1 MVITMH
7 GVRDVQGRE
16 DIIMEQFISALAY
29 PFVQRAI
36 AAGVMIS
43 LCAALLGVILV
54 LKRYSLIGHG
64 LGDVGFAS
72 TSLAVALGLPV
83 MAVSIPI
90 VIVAACLIMFLSQR
104 SKTGGDTAIG
114 MVATG
119 ALSTGV
125 IITAMSS
132 GFNVD
137 VNGYM
142 FGSILAMSSEDVVFS
157 VFLSIII
164 LGLFVLFYNR
174 LFLIAFDEN
183 FAKAS
188 GIHVGFYQFLIA
200 LLTAL
205 TVVMGMRMMGSL
217 LISSLI
223 IFPAVIARKIV
234 TSFKAVAILSAFLSV
249 VCFLAGLVLSFKMN
263 LPTGASIVMVNL
275 AVLIVVII
283 FNKIRGK

>member
-1 MVITMH
+1 MTQLI
-7 GVRDVQGRE
+7 E
-16 DIIMEQFISALAY
+16 ALSY

-54 LKRYSLIGHG
+54 LKQYSLIGHG

-90 VIVAACLIMFLSQR
+90 VVIAACLIMFWSQR

-119 ALSTGV
+119 ALSIGV

-142 FGSILAMSSEDVVFS
+142 FGREDVIFS
-157 VFLSIII
+157 VVMSIVI
-164 LGLFVLFYNR
+164 LVLFVVFYNR
-174 LFLIAFDEN
+174 LFLITFDEN

-188 GIHVGFYQFLIA
+188 GIRVGFYQFLIA

-223 IFPAVIARKIV
+223 IFPAVIARKLV
-234 TSFKAVAILSAFLSV
+234 VSFKAVAVLSVFLSV
-249 VCFLAGLVLSFKMN
+249 ICFLAGLILSFEMN
-263 LPTGASIVMVNL
+263 LPTGASIVIINL
-275 AVLIVVII
+275 IVLIAVTIL
-283 FNKIRGK
+283 NKLRGR

>member
-1 MVITMH
+1 MTQLI
-7 GVRDVQGRE
+7 E
-16 DIIMEQFISALAY
+16 ALSY

-54 LKRYSLIGHG
+54 LKQYSLIGHG
-64 LGDVGFAS
+64 LGDVGFAP

-90 VIVAACLIMFLSQR
+90 VVIAACLIMFWSQR

-119 ALSTGV
+119 ALSIGV

-142 FGSILAMSSEDVVFS
+142 FGSILAMSREDVIFS
-157 VFLSIII
+157 VVLSIVI
-164 LGLFVLFYNR
+164 LVLFVVFYNR
-174 LFLIAFDEN
+174 LFLITFDEN

-188 GIHVGFYQFLIA
+188 GIRVGFYQFLIA

-223 IFPAVIARKIV
+223 IFPAVIARKLV
-234 TSFKAVAILSAFLSV
+234 VSFKAVAVLSVFLSV
-249 VCFLAGLVLSFKMN
+249 ICFLAGLILSFEMN
-263 LPTGASIVMVNL
+263 LPTGASIVIINL
-275 AVLIVVII
+275 IVLIAVTIL
-283 FNKIRGK
+283 NKLRGR

>member
-1 MVITMH
+1 MTQLI
-7 GVRDVQGRE
+7 E
-16 DIIMEQFISALAY
+16 ALSY

-54 LKRYSLIGHG
+54 LKQYSLIGHG

-90 VIVAACLIMFLSQR
+90 VVVAACLIMFWSQR

-119 ALSTGV
+119 ALSIGV

-142 FGSILAMSSEDVVFS
+142 FGSILAMSRDDVVFS
-157 VFLSIII
+157 VVLSIVI
-164 LGLFVLFYNR
+164 LVLFILFYNR
-174 LFLIAFDEN
+174 LFCESERHKCGLLPVPDCASYSTYSRHGYEN
-183 FAKAS
+183 DGKFTDIQPDYFS
-188 GIHVGFYQFLIA
+188 GSHC
-200 LLTAL
+200 T
-205 TVVMGMRMMGSL
+205 
-217 LISSLI
+217 
-223 IFPAVIARKIV
+223 
-234 TSFKAVAILSAFLSV
+234 
-249 VCFLAGLVLSFKMN
+249 
-263 LPTGASIVMVNL
+263 
-275 AVLIVVII
+275 
-283 FNKIRGK
+283 

>member
-1 MVITMH
+1 MTQLI
-7 GVRDVQGRE
+7 E
-16 DIIMEQFISALAY
+16 ALSY

-54 LKRYSLIGHG
+54 LKQYSLIGHG

-90 VIVAACLIMFLSQR
+90 VVIAACLIMFWSQR

-119 ALSTGV
+119 ALSIGV

-142 FGSILAMSSEDVVFS
+142 FGSILAVSGEEVLPTVILTAVV
-157 VFLSIII
+157 I
-164 LGLFVLFYNR
+164 LLFILFYNR
-174 LFLIAFDEN
+174 IFAVTFDED
-183 FAKAS
+183 FSRATGVRA
-188 GIHVGFYQFLIA
+188 GFYNSVIA
-200 LLTAL
+200 VLTAITIVL
-205 TVVMGMRMMGSL
+205 GMRLLGAL
-217 LISSLI
+217 LISSLL
-223 IFPAVIARKIV
+223 IFPP
-234 TSFKAVAILSAFLSV
+234 LSSMPD
-249 VCFLAGLVLSFKMN
+249 SMRW
-263 LPTGASIVMVNL
+263 S
-275 AVLIVVII
+275 
-283 FNKIRGK
+283 

>member
-1 MVITMH
+1 MH
-7 GVRDVQGRE
+7 GVTIVPERE
-16 DIIMEQFISALAY
+16 DIIMEQFIEALSY
-29 PFVQRAI
+29 PFVQRAVV
-36 AAGVMIS
+36 AGVMIS

-72 TSLAVALGLPV
+72 TALAVALGLPV

-90 VIVAACLIMFLSQR
+90 VIVAACLIMFWSQR

-119 ALSTGV
+119 ALSIGV

-142 FGSILAMSSEDVVFS
+142 FGSILAMSKEDVIFS
-157 VFLSIII
+157 VILSIAI
-164 LGLFVLFYNR
+164 LILFVLFYNR
-174 LFLIAFDEN
+174 LFLITFDEN

-188 GIHVGFYQFLIA
+188 GINVGFYQFLIA

-223 IFPAVIARKIV
+223 IFPAVIARKLAA
-234 TSFKAVAILSAFLSV
+234 SFKAVAVLSVILSV
-249 VCFLAGLVLSFKMN
+249 VCFLAGLVLSFKLN

-275 AVLIVVII
+275 AVLAAVTLYH
-283 FNKIRGK
+283 KLRGRAV

>member
-1 MVITMH
+1 MH
-7 GVRDVQGRE
+7 GAIAVQRKGA
-16 DIIMEQFISALAY
+16 IIMEQFIDALSY
-29 PFVQRAI
+29 PFVQRAV

-104 SKTGGDTAIG
+104 SRTGGDTAIG

-125 IITAMSS
+125 IITALSS

-142 FGSILAMSSEDVVFS
+142 FGSILAMSREDVVFS
-157 VFLSIII
+157 VLLSVVII
-164 LGLFVLFYNR
+164 GLFVLFYNR

-188 GIHVGFYQFLIA
+188 GINVGFYQFLIA

-234 TSFKAVAILSAFLSV
+234 SGFKAVVVLSAVLSV
-249 VCFLAGLVLSFKMN
+249 ICFIAGLILSFKMN

-275 AVLIVVII
+275 AVLIVVMLL
-283 FNKIRGK
+283 NKIRGRKG

>member
-1 MVITMH
+1 MH
-7 GVRDVQGRE
+7 GVTIVPERE
-16 DIIMEQFISALAY
+16 DIIMEQFIEALSY
-29 PFVQRAI
+29 PFVQRAVV
-36 AAGVMIS
+36 AGVMIS

-72 TSLAVALGLPV
+72 TALAVALGLPV

-90 VIVAACLIMFLSQR
+90 VIVAACLIMFWSQR

-119 ALSTGV
+119 ALSIGV

-142 FGSILAMSSEDVVFS
+142 FGSILAMSKEDVIFS
-157 VFLSIII
+157 VILSIAI
-164 LGLFVLFYNR
+164 LILFVLFYNR
-174 LFLIAFDEN
+174 LFLITFDEN

-188 GIHVGFYQFLIA
+188 GINVGFYQFLIA

-223 IFPAVIARKIV
+223 IFPAVIARKLAA
-234 TSFKAVAILSAFLSV
+234 SFKAVAVLSVILSV
-249 VCFLAGLVLSFKMN
+249 VCFLAGLVLSFKLN
-263 LPTGASIVMVNL
+263 LPTGASIGMVNL
-275 AVLIVVII
+275 AVLAAVTLYH
-283 FNKIRGK
+283 KLRGRAV

>member
-1 MVITMH
+1 MKH
-7 GVRDVQGRE
+7 GAIAVQGRE
-16 DIIMEQFISALAY
+16 DIIMEQFVEALSY
-29 PFVQRAI
+29 PFVQRAV
-36 AAGVMIS
+36 AAGIMIS

-72 TSLAVALGLPV
+72 TALAVALGLPV
-83 MAVSIPI
+83 MAVSIPV
-90 VIVAACLIMFLSQR
+90 VIVAACLIMFWSQR

-119 ALSTGV
+119 ALSIGV

-142 FGSILAMSSEDVVFS
+142 FGSILAMSREDVIFS
-157 VFLSIII
+157 VILSVFI
-164 LGLFVLFYNR
+164 LALFVLFYNR
-174 LFLIAFDEN
+174 LFLITFDEN

-188 GIHVGFYQFLIA
+188 GINVGFYQFLIA

-223 IFPAVIARKIV
+223 IFPAVIARKLV
-234 TSFKAVAILSAFLSV
+234 ASFKSVAILSVILSV
-249 VCFLAGLVLSFKMN
+249 VCFLAGLILSFKLN
-263 LPTGASIVMVNL
+263 LPTGASIVIVNL
-275 AVLIVVII
+275 AVLVVVSLY
-283 FNKIRGK
+283 NKLRGR

>member
-1 MVITMH
+1 MTQLI
-7 GVRDVQGRE
+7 E
-16 DIIMEQFISALAY
+16 ALSY

-54 LKRYSLIGHG
+54 LKQYSLIGHG

-90 VIVAACLIMFLSQR
+90 VVIAACLIMFWSQR

-119 ALSTGV
+119 ALSIGV

-142 FGSILAMSSEDVVFS
+142 FGSILAMSREDVIFS
-157 VFLSIII
+157 VVLSIVI
-164 LGLFVLFYNR
+164 LVLFVVFYNR
-174 LFLIAFDEN
+174 LFLITFDEN

-188 GIHVGFYQFLIA
+188 GIRVGFYQFLIA

-205 TVVMGMRMMGSL
+205 TVVMGSL

-223 IFPAVIARKIV
+223 IFPAVIARKLV
-234 TSFKAVAILSAFLSV
+234 VSFKAVAVLSVFLSV
-249 VCFLAGLVLSFKMN
+249 ICFLAGLILSFEMN
-263 LPTGASIVMVNL
+263 LPTGASIVIINL
-275 AVLIVVII
+275 IVLIAVTIL
-283 FNKIRGK
+283 NKLRGR

>member
-1 MVITMH
+1 MTQLI
-7 GVRDVQGRE
+7 E
-16 DIIMEQFISALAY
+16 ALSY

-54 LKRYSLIGHG
+54 LKQYSLIGHG

-90 VIVAACLIMFLSQR
+90 VVIAACLIMFWSQR

-119 ALSTGV
+119 ALSIGV

-142 FGSILAMSSEDVVFS
+142 FGSILAMSRENVIFS
-157 VFLSIII
+157 VVLSI
-164 LGLFVLFYNR
+164 VVFYNR
-174 LFLIAFDEN
+174 LFLITFDEN

-188 GIHVGFYQFLIA
+188 GIRVGFYQFLIA

-223 IFPAVIARKIV
+223 IFPAVIARKLV
-234 TSFKAVAILSAFLSV
+234 VSFKAVAVLSVFLSV
-249 VCFLAGLVLSFKMN
+249 ICFLAGLILSFEMN
-263 LPTGASIVMVNL
+263 LPTGASIVIINL
-275 AVLIVVII
+275 IVLIAVTIL
-283 FNKIRGK
+283 NKLRGR

>member
-1 MVITMH
+1 MTQLI
-7 GVRDVQGRE
+7 E
-16 DIIMEQFISALAY
+16 ALSY

-54 LKRYSLIGHG
+54 LKQYSLIGHG

-83 MAVSIPI
+83 MAV
-90 VIVAACLIMFLSQR
+90 VVAACLIMFWSQR

-119 ALSTGV
+119 ALSIGV

-142 FGSILAMSSEDVVFS
+142 FGSILAMSRDDVVFS
-157 VFLSIII
+157 VVLSIVI
-164 LGLFVLFYNR
+164 LVLFILFYNR
-174 LFLIAFDEN
+174 LFLITFDEN

-188 GIHVGFYQFLIA
+188 GINVGFYQFLIA

-223 IFPAVIARKIV
+223 IFPAVIARKLVI
-234 TSFKAVAILSAFLSV
+234 SFKAVAVLSVFLSV
-249 VCFLAGLVLSFKMN
+249 ICFLAGLALSFEMN
-263 LPTGASIVMVNL
+263 LPTGASIVIINL
-275 AVLIVVII
+275 LLLVTVTI
-283 FNKIRGK
+283 FNKLRGK

>member
-1 MVITMH
+1 MKH
-7 GVRDVQGRE
+7 GAIAVPGRE
-16 DIIMEQFISALAY
+16 DIIMEQFVEALSY
-29 PFVQRAI
+29 PFVQRAV
-36 AAGVMIS
+36 AAGIMIS

-72 TSLAVALGLPV
+72 TALAVALGLPV

-90 VIVAACLIMFLSQR
+90 VIVAACLIMFWSQR

-119 ALSTGV
+119 ALSIGV

-142 FGSILAMSSEDVVFS
+142 FGSILAMSREDVIFS
-157 VFLSIII
+157 VILSVFI
-164 LGLFVLFYNR
+164 LALFVLFYNR
-174 LFLIAFDEN
+174 LFLITFDEN

-188 GIHVGFYQFLIA
+188 GINVGFYQFLIA

-223 IFPAVIARKIV
+223 IFPAVIARKLV
-234 TSFKAVAILSAFLSV
+234 ASFKSVAILSVILSV
-249 VCFLAGLVLSFKMN
+249 VCFLAGLILSFKLN
-263 LPTGASIVMVNL
+263 LPTGASIVIVNL
-275 AVLIVVII
+275 AVLVIVSLY
-283 FNKIRGK
+283 NKLRGR

>member
-1 MVITMH
+1 MH
-7 GVRDVQGRE
+7 GVTIVPERE
-16 DIIMEQFISALAY
+16 DIIMEQFIEALSY
-29 PFVQRAI
+29 PFVQRAVV
-36 AAGVMIS
+36 AGVMIS

-72 TSLAVALGLPV
+72 TALAVALGLPV

-90 VIVAACLIMFLSQR
+90 VIVAACLIMFWSQR

-119 ALSTGV
+119 ALSIGV

-142 FGSILAMSSEDVVFS
+142 FGSILAMSKEDVIFS
-157 VFLSIII
+157 VILSIAI
-164 LGLFVLFYNR
+164 LILFVLFYNR
-174 LFLIAFDEN
+174 LFLITFDEN

-188 GIHVGFYQFLIA
+188 GINVGFYQFLIA

-223 IFPAVIARKIV
+223 IFPAVIARKLV
-234 TSFKAVAILSAFLSV
+234 ASFKAVAVLSVILSV
-249 VCFLAGLVLSFKMN
+249 VCFLAGLVLSFKLN

-275 AVLIVVII
+275 AVLAAGTLYHKLRSRSV
-283 FNKIRGK
+283 

>member
-1 MVITMH
+1 MTQLI
-7 GVRDVQGRE
+7 E
-16 DIIMEQFISALAY
+16 ALSY

-54 LKRYSLIGHG
+54 LKQYSLIGHG

-90 VIVAACLIMFLSQR
+90 VVIAACLIMFWSQR
-104 SKTGGDTAIG
+104 SKTGGDTSI
-114 MVATG
+114 
-119 ALSTGV
+119 GV

-142 FGSILAMSSEDVVFS
+142 FGSILAMSREDVIFS
-157 VFLSIII
+157 VVLSIVI
-164 LGLFVLFYNR
+164 LVLFVVFYNR
-174 LFLIAFDEN
+174 LFLITFDEN

-188 GIHVGFYQFLIA
+188 GIRVGFYQFLIA

-223 IFPAVIARKIV
+223 IFPAVIARKLV
-234 TSFKAVAILSAFLSV
+234 VSFKAVAVLSVFLSV
-249 VCFLAGLVLSFKMN
+249 ICFLAGLILSFEMN
-263 LPTGASIVMVNL
+263 LPTGASIVIINL
-275 AVLIVVII
+275 IVLIAVTIL
-283 FNKIRGK
+283 NKLRGR